1 MFCNVSIKDFNQNVP
16 QNKRLLELIA
26 RVNVFYGEIYFQINN
41 EMVKTFFYLRKTKT
55 RYHEKINKQKVLD
68 MKQFQKV
75 VKRLFS
81 NASISSNKRNL
92 TENCKLVKTE
102 IKATEVL
109 NSLFSNIVKVLK
121 ISQYKECDPIVQNT
135 KDSTL

>member
-1 MFCNVSIKDFNQNVP
+1 
-16 QNKRLLELIA
+16 
-26 RVNVFYGEIYFQINN
+26 
-41 EMVKTFFYLRKTKT
+41 
-55 RYHEKINKQKVLD
+55 

-92 TENCKLVKTE
+92 TENFKLVKTE
-102 IKATEVL
+102 TKATEVL
-109 NSLFSNIVKVLK
+109 NSLFSNIVKILK